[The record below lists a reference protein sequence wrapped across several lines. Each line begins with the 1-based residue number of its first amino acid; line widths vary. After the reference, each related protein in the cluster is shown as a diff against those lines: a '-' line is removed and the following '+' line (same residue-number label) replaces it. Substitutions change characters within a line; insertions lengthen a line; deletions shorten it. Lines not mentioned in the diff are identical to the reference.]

1 MILKFGEIMAS
12 FEYTVPCLFG
22 LEAILKREITDLGY
36 EISSVDD
43 GRVSFYGDECAIARA
58 NLLLRTG
65 ERVLLNIRKFEATSF
80 EELFEETKTIPWEY
94 YIPKDGKFWV
104 TKASSIK
111 SVLFSPSDI
120 QSIVK
125 KAIVER
131 LKEVHKITWFEENGE
146 SYPIRVFLKKDQVE
160 ITLDTSGEGLHKR
173 GYRANASK
181 APIRETLAAGIVQLS
196 VWNKNRILVDPFCGS
211 GTILIEAA
219 MIGANIA
226 PGRNR
231 QFVSQQWDNLISE
244 NIWKDAFREATDVE
258 TKPELRIQGYD
269 KDYHVLRIARENA
282 EIAGVDGYIH
292 FQDRDVADFS
302 NPKQYGVIIANP
314 PYGERLEELD
324 DVIELYK
331 LMGKTFEPYGSWSKY
346 IITSYEEFENA
357 YGKNATKKRK
367 LYSGMLKT
375 NLYQYVGP
383 RPPRLNG

>member
-1 MILKFGEIMAS
+1 MAS

-22 LEAILKREITDLGY
+22 LEAVLKREITDLGY

-43 GRVSFYGDECAIARA
+43 GRVSFYGDEGAIARA
-58 NLLLRTG
+58 NLWLRTG

-80 EELFEETKTIPWEY
+80 EELFEETKTIPWEF

-111 SVLFSPSDI
+111 STLFSPSDI

-125 KAIVER
+125 KAVVER
-131 LKEVHKITWFEENGE
+131 LKEVHKITWFEESGE
-146 SYPIRVFLKKDQVE
+146 SYPIRVFFKKDQVE

-196 VWNKNRILVDPFCGS
+196 VWNKDRILVDPFCGS

-226 PGRNR
+226 PGLNR
-231 QFVSQQWDNLISE
+231 AFVSQKWDNLISAE
-244 NIWKDAFREATDVE
+244 RWLQAVDEACEAEKQPD
-258 TKPELRIQGYD
+258 LRIQGYD
-269 KDYHVLRIARENA
+269 KDYRVLRIARENA
-282 EIAGVDGYIH
+282 DIAGVGSYIH

-314 PYGERLEELD
+314 PYGERLEGIE
-324 DVIELYK
+324 DVVQLYK
-331 LMGKTFEPYGSWSKY
+331 LMGTTFETYESWSKY
-346 IITSYEEFENA
+346 IITSYEDFETA
-357 YGKNATKKRK
+357 YGRKATKKRK

-383 RPPRLNG
+383 RPPRVNGMTI